1 MSANLDQKVRMATTW
16 SIVLGI
22 LIILAGLIAIVLPL
36 ITSVAV
42 VFMLGWVFLIS
53 GIFRAVQ
60 AIQNQPERGFRMKLV
75 VSVMYAIIG
84 LLILT
89 NLASG
94 LISLTLIIGL
104 TILVDGILEI
114 ILAFQIR
121 PVSGWQW
128 ALLSGFVSLVLGILI
143 CFKLA
148 AGVVWI
154 IGLMVGI
161 SLILTGLWF
170 IMLSLAV
177 RNVPN

>member
-1 MSANLDQKVRMATTW
+1 MSANLNQKVRVATTW
-16 SIVLGI
+16 SIVLGV
-22 LIILAGLIAIVLPL
+22 LIILAGLLAILLPL
-36 ITSVAV
+36 VTSVAV
-42 VFMLGWVFLIS
+42 VFILGWVFLIS
-53 GIFRAVQ
+53 GVFRAVQ
-60 AIQNQPERGFRMKLV
+60 AIQNQLERGFWMKLV
-75 VSVMYAIIG
+75 VSVIYAVIG

-94 LISLTLIIGL
+94 LVSLRLIIGL
-104 TILVDGILEI
+104 TVLVNGILEI

-121 PVSGWQW
+121 PMNGWQW
-128 ALLSGFVSLVLGILI
+128 TLLSGFVSLVLGTLI

-154 IGLMVGI
+154 ISLMVGI